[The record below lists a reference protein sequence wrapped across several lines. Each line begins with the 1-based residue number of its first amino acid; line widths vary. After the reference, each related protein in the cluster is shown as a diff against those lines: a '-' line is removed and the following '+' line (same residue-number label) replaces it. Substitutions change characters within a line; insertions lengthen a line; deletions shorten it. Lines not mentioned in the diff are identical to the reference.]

1 MSYITYLVIKNEYR
15 THTCGELSNNN
26 IGDNV
31 VLSGWVDTKRDHG
44 GVLFIDL
51 RDNYG
56 IIQIVADENRCKI
69 SNLDEFAK
77 VRNESVIKI
86 EGKIVERSEETKNK
100 NLKNG
105 DIEVLVSKYQILS
118 NADVLPFQVNEED
131 GCNEEVRLKYRFLDL
146 RKQKLHETILLRSRL
161 IAYLRQKMMEAGFTE
176 FQTPILTA
184 SSPEGARDF
193 LVPSRLHK
201 GQFYALP
208 QAPQQ
213 FKQLLMV
220 SGFDRYF
227 QIAPC
232 FRDEDP
238 RADRSPG
245 EFYQLDMEMSFVVQ
259 EDVLQTFEP
268 IIRDTF
274 KHFAGEGFAV
284 SDVFKRIK
292 YKDAM
297 LKYGSDKP
305 DLRIPIVNVDA
316 TEIFT
321 GSEFK
326 AFAGAIEKGCVVR
339 GIPVDNI
346 GQQSRSF
353 YDGMVDFAIKQGA
366 KGLGYIIFEK
376 GEAKGPVAKFLDKER
391 LDKIK
396 TFFSNNGD
404 SEEINAIF
412 FSCDKEENA
421 NKFAGLA
428 RKELGKRLNLID
440 EKRYELC
447 WIVDFPYFEWNEDEK
462 KIDFSHNPFSK
473 PKCDADF
480 LKNATKEELLAV
492 EANQYD
498 LVCNGYELASGA
510 IRNSQIDLMY
520 EAFRIAGYSHETVD
534 EKFGGMIK
542 AFKFGVPPHG
552 GIGAGIC
559 RIIMLLAGTENI
571 RDVIAFPLNGK
582 AEDLL
587 MNAPSEVSEQ
597 QLKDLGIKVDI
608 KEVV

>member
-1 MSYITYLVIKNEYR
+1 MGNIYR
-15 THTCGELSNNN
+15 TNTCGDLSSKN
-26 IGDNV
+26 IGDEV
-31 VLSGWVDTKRDHG
+31 ILSGWIDTKRDHG
-44 GVLFIDL
+44 GVIFIDL

-56 IIQIVADENRCKI
+56 KIQIVADESRGKVENIDVLSKI
-69 SNLDEFAK
+69 H
-77 VRNESVIKI
+77 NESVIKVK
-86 EGKIVERSEETKNK
+86 GKVFKRSNETINDKI
-100 NLKNG
+100 KNG
-105 DIEVLVSKYQILS
+105 DIEVLISSFEVLS

-131 GCNEEVRLKYRFLDL
+131 GCNEETRLTYRFLDL
-146 RKQKLHETILLRSRL
+146 RREKLHNTILLRSKV
-161 IAYLRQKMMEAGFTE
+161 IAYLRKRMIEGGFTE
-176 FQTPILTA
+176 FQTPILTS

-201 GQFYALP
+201 GKFYALP

-227 QIAPC
+227 QVAPC

-245 EFYQLDMEMSFVVQ
+245 EFYQLDIEMSFVEQ
-259 EDVLQTFEP
+259 EDVLQTLEP

-274 KHFAGEGFAV
+274 KTFAKEGSFV
-284 SDVFKRIK
+284 EDNFERIK
-292 YKDAM
+292 FKDAM

-305 DLRIPIVNVDA
+305 DLRIPIINVDA
-316 TEIFT
+316 TDAFV
-321 GSEFK
+321 GSDFK

-339 GIPVDNI
+339 GIPVNNI

-353 YDGMVDFAIKQGA
+353 YDGMVDFAVKNGA
-366 KGLGYIIFEK
+366 KGLGYIIFEN
-376 GEAKGPVAKFLDKER
+376 GEAKGPVAKFLDDTR
-391 LDKIK
+391 LDKIRS
-396 TFFSNNGD
+396 FFTNKGENG
-404 SEEINAIF
+404 EINAIF
-412 FSCDKEENA
+412 FSCDKEDNA

-440 EKRYELC
+440 TNCYKFC
-447 WIVDFPYFEWNEDEK
+447 WIVDFPYFEWNEDEN

-473 PKCDADF
+473 PKCDVEF
-480 LKNATKEELLAV
+480 LKNASKEELLKL

-498 LVCNGYELASGA
+498 LVCNGYELSSGA
-510 IRNSQIDLMY
+510 IRNSNIDMMY
-520 EAFRIAGYSHETVD
+520 EAFKIAGYSHETVD

-552 GIGAGIC
+552 GIAPGID
-559 RIIMLLAGTENI
+559 RIIMLLIGTDNI
-571 RDVIAFPLNGK
+571 RDVIAFPMNGK

-587 MNAPSEVSEQ
+587 MKAPDYVTEQ
-597 QLKDLGIKVDI
+597 QLKDLGIRVVEEE
-608 KEVV
+608 KE

>member
-1 MSYITYLVIKNEYR
+1 MNSNYYR
-15 THTCGELSNNN
+15 TCNCGELSNKN
-26 IGDNV
+26 INDSV
-31 VLSGWVDTKRDHG
+31 ILSGWVDTKRDHG

-56 IIQIVADENRCKI
+56 FIQIVADEMKCKI
-69 SNLDEFAK
+69 NNLDVLA
-77 VRNESVIKI
+77 RIHNESVVRV
-86 EGKIVERSEETKNK
+86 EGKVLERSKETKNP
-100 NLKNG
+100 NIKNG
-105 DIEVLVSKYQILS
+105 DIEVLINKFEVLS
-118 NADVLPFQVNEED
+118 NADTLPFQVNEDD
-131 GCNEEVRLKYRFLDL
+131 GCNEDVRLKYRFLDL
-146 RKQKLHETILLRSRL
+146 RKKKLHQTILLRSKV
-161 IAYLRQKMMEAGFTE
+161 IAYLRESMIDRGFVE

-201 GQFYALP
+201 GKFYALP

-220 SGFDRYF
+220 AGFDKYF

-245 EFYQLDMEMSFVVQ
+245 EFYQLDIEMSFVEQ
-259 EDVLQTFEP
+259 EDVLSTLEP
-268 IIRDTF
+268 IMKDVF
-274 KHFAGEGFAV
+274 KKFAPEGSV
-284 SDVFKRIK
+284 VNDDFKRIK
-292 YKDAM
+292 YRDAM

-305 DLRIPIVNVDA
+305 DLRIPIINVDA
-316 TEIFT
+316 TDIFR

-326 AFAGAIEKGCVVR
+326 AFAGAIERGCVVR
-339 GIPVDNI
+339 GIPVNNI

-353 YDGMVDFAIKQGA
+353 YDGMIDFAIKNGA
-366 KGLGYIIFEK
+366 KGLGYIIFEN
-376 GEAKGPVAKFLDKER
+376 GEAKGPIAKFLDNDR
-391 LDKIK
+391 LEKVK
-396 TFFSNNGD
+396 KLFNNEYKNG
-404 SEEINAIF
+404 EINSIF
-412 FSCDKEENA
+412 FSCDKEDNA

-440 EKRYELC
+440 ENRYEFC

-473 PKCDADF
+473 PKCDVEF
-480 LKNATKEELLAV
+480 LKKASKEELLKL

-498 LVCNGYELASGA
+498 LVCNGYELSSGA
-510 IRNSQIDLMY
+510 IRNSSIELMY
-520 EAFRIAGYSHETVD
+520 ESFKIAGYSHEIVD

-552 GIGAGIC
+552 GLAPGID
-559 RIIMLLAGTENI
+559 RIMMLLTKTDNI
-571 RDVIAFPLNGK
+571 RDVIAFPKNGK

-587 MNAPSEVSEQ
+587 MNAPDFVTEQ
-597 QLKDLGIKVDI
+597 QLKDLGIQVIENND
-608 KEVV
+608 